1 MSRCLCGF
9 RTVTR
14 TLLLTG
20 LRDLVRRP
28 LHTGLMVLGVAL
40 GVAVVIAIDL
50 ANAAAQ
56 RGFARSTEAV
66 VGRATH
72 QVQGG
77 PSGIPQDLL
86 RRLRVEGGLRQSA
99 PVVEGVVSAL
109 DFGRRPLR
117 VLGIDPLS
125 EGPFRGHLAGGA
137 AGRADFAPFFTEPDA
152 VLIGEALAQAQGLAL
167 GQRLRVQVDGRLASL
182 RVIGIVRSA
191 DEQARRGLDGLLL
204 MDVGAAQ
211 RLFALGDRL
220 TRIDLIADQA
230 ALERLRP
237 LLPEGA
243 RLVAASEQAG
253 AAGQLTA
260 AFQLNLTAL
269 SLLALVVG
277 MFLIYNTVM
286 FSVVQ
291 RRAVFGTLRALG
303 AEPRQVLALILAEAA
318 VASAVGAGLG
328 VLLGFVLGQGA
339 VRLVTQT
346 INDLYFVLSVRQ
358 AELSLPS
365 VARGLLLGVGAGV
378 LAALAPALE
387 AARVEPV
394 SALRPSAWEGATRRL
409 WPRVAVAGGLLAL
422 LGGGLLGLAEGSLLL
437 SFAGLFGIV
446 LGLALLTPAGTAGL
460 MALLGPLAGALFGTL
475 GRLAART
482 VTRAVARTGVAVA
495 ALMVAIAVTIGVA
508 LMIGSFRATVESWL
522 GLALRAD
529 VYVSAPPAGA
539 GAAPTLP
546 PELRARVAAVPGV
559 AEVESV
565 RLAEVA
571 SPRGPVHVAVSD
583 APQGRSERLYRFAE
597 GSPRA
602 AWERVRAGAV
612 LVSEPFAHRLGLPP
626 HGGRVQLFTERG
638 LREFEVAGIY
648 YDYATERGT
657 VLMHRDTWERC
668 FDDRALTSLAAWAAP
683 GTSADELAQRL
694 RGALAGSALEVTPN
708 ASLRRT
714 ALKIFDRTFAVTQ
727 ALRLLAVVVAFI
739 GVWSALMALTVERT
753 RELATLQAL
762 GLTPGQL
769 LALTSLETGF
779 MGLAAGLFSL
789 PTGLLLA
796 VILVD
801 VINVRSFGWTM
812 TLVLDPWVFAQAL
825 AVALSAALLAGLYP
839 LARLLRRP
847 VAAALRQE

>member
-1 MSRCLCGF
+1 ML
-9 RTVTR
+9 TR

-20 LRDLVRRP
+20 LRDLLRRP

-50 ANAAAQ
+50 ANGAAR
-56 RGFARSTEAV
+56 RGFARSSEAV

-72 QVQGG
+72 QLGGG

-86 RRLRVEGGLRQSA
+86 RRVRVEAGLRESA
-99 PVVEGVVSAL
+99 PVVEGVVTAV

-125 EGPFRGHLAGGA
+125 EAPFRGHLAGGA
-137 AGRADFAPFFTEPDA
+137 VGRAEFAPFFTEPGA
-152 VLIGEALAQAQGLAL
+152 VLVGEALARAHGLSP
-167 GQRLRVQVDGRLASL
+167 GQPLRVQVDGRLETL
-182 RVIGIVRSA
+182 RVLGVVRSS
-191 DEQARRGLDGLLL
+191 DEETRRALDGLLL

-220 TRIDLIADQA
+220 TRLDLIADGA
-230 ALERLRP
+230 ALQRLRP
-237 LLPEGA
+237 LLPEGT
-243 RLVAASEQAG
+243 RLAPASEQAG
-253 AAGQLTA
+253 AAEQLTA

-318 VASAVGAGLG
+318 AASAVGAALG
-328 VLLGFVLGQGA
+328 VALGLVLGQGA
-339 VRLVTQT
+339 VRLVTRT
-346 INDLYFVLSVRQ
+346 VNDLYFVLSVRG
-358 AELSLPS
+358 AELDPGS
-365 VARGLLLGVGAGV
+365 VARGALLGIGAGL

-394 SALRPSAWEGATRRL
+394 SALRPSVWEEATHRL
-409 WPRVAVAGGLLAL
+409 LPRVALAGALLAL
-422 LGGGLLGLAEGSLLL
+422 LGAGLLARASGSLPS
-437 SFAGLFGIV
+437 SFAGLFAIV
-446 LGLALLTPAGTAGL
+446 LGMALLTPLGTTGL
-460 MALLGPLAGALFGTL
+460 MRLATPLAGALFGTL

-482 VTRAVARTGVAVA
+482 VARAVARTGVAVA
-495 ALMVAIAVTIGVA
+495 ALMVAVCVTIGVT
-508 LMIGSFRATVESWL
+508 LMIGSFRATVENWL

-529 VYVSAPPAGA
+529 VYVSAPPPGA
-539 GAAPTLP
+539 GVAAALP
-546 PELRARVAAVPGV
+546 PELLSRVAAVPGV

-565 RLAEVA
+565 RLAEVS
-571 SPRGPVHVAVSD
+571 SPEGPVHVAVTDSR
-583 APQGRSERLYRFAE
+583 QGRAEGLYRFAE
-597 GSPRA
+597 GSPA
-602 AWERVRAGAV
+602 EAWRRVRSGAV
-612 LVSEPFAHRLGLPP
+612 LVSEPFAHRRGLPP
-626 HGGRVQLFTERG
+626 QGGRVSLLTDRG
-638 LREFEVAGIY
+638 LRRFEVAGVY

-668 FDDRALTSLAAWAAP
+668 FDDRALTSLAVWAAP
-683 GTSADELAQRL
+683 GVGPDQLAARL
-694 RGALAGSALEVTPN
+694 RAALSGTALEVTPN

-714 ALKIFDRTFAVTQ
+714 ALAIFDRTFAVTQ

-739 GVWSALMALTVERT
+739 GVWSALMALAVERT

-762 GLTPGQL
+762 GLTPPQL
-769 LALTSLETGF
+769 LALACLETGL

-789 PTGLLLA
+789 PTGWLLA

-812 TLVLDPWVFAQAL
+812 TLVPDPWVFAQAL
-825 AVALSAALLAGLYP
+825 VVSVTAALLAGVYP
-839 LARLLRRP
+839 VARLLRRP